1 MTEMNKLKITME
13 KSDKLKGRY
22 HFENSYI
29 IFDNNV
35 QKYIFRMQIVFIT
48 YFLIFKSA
56 RSPSGSTLLHVS
68 TICFNESIDLK
79 DQINNVINE
88 VIRMADVLEI
98 E

>member
-1 MTEMNKLKITME
+1 MNKLKITME
-13 KSDKLKGRY
+13 KSDKLKDRY

-56 RSPSGSTLLHVS
+56 RSLCGSTLLHVS
-68 TICFNESIDLK
+68 TICF
-79 DQINNVINE
+79 NVINE